1 MVFWLITFKVGS
13 KTDTPS
19 KPYLADELL
28 GIQEQLHDHNL
39 HTLDFEIWNFEQT
52 RKAHQI

>member
-28 GIQEQLHDHNL
+28 AIQEQLHDHIIYI
-39 HTLDFEIWNFEQT
+39 LDLGIGHFGQT
-52 RKAHQI
+52 R